1 MDDLRLFVLRG
12 HWGEGPVTG
21 HIERKSHGH
30 SRVTALAAALAAVLS
45 LASPAVSRADTDPA
59 VQRIQTL
66 DDGLFAAARAHD
78 LRSAK
83 VRQLLDQA
91 FNLPIMA
98 QFAVGPS
105 WATLSATDRAGVLE
119 ALSRYTEARYAY
131 EFRDFDT
138 QTVVIDP
145 VVQVRGLD
153 RLVRAEIRA
162 TGEAPVKIGYRLREY
177 GGAWRIIDVIYN
189 GVSQL
194 ATQRADFAA
203 SLQKGGA
210 AALIRSLDQSTA
222 KLK

>member
-1 MDDLRLFVLRG
+1 MTGQIESKVPGLSRTTVLA
-12 HWGEGPVTG
+12 V
-21 HIERKSHGH
+21 
-30 SRVTALAAALAAVLS
+30 ALAAALS
-45 LASPAVSRADTDPA
+45 LAAPVASYAETDPA
-59 VQRIQTL
+59 VQRIQLL
-66 DDGLFAAARAHD
+66 DDGLVNAARAHD

-91 FNLPIMA
+91 FNLPVMA

-105 WATLSATDRAGVLE
+105 WATLSASDRAGVLE
-119 ALSRYTEARYAY
+119 ALGRYTEARYAY

-138 QTVVIDP
+138 QTIVIDP
-145 VVQVRGLD
+145 VVQSRGLD

-162 TGEAPVKIGYRLREY
+162 AGEAPVKIGYRLREY
-177 GGAWRIIDVIYN
+177 AGAWRIIDVIYN

-194 ATQRADFAA
+194 ATQRADFAK
-203 SLQKGGA
+203 SLQAGGA